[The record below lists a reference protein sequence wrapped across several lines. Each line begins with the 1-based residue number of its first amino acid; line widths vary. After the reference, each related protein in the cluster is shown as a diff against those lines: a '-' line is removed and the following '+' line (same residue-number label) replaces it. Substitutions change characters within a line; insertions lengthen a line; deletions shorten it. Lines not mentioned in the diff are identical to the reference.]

1 MGFLDAV
8 ASAGPTNSVKALKV
22 IQLLVSC
29 SLCWLVDDAVLCLC
43 AESVQL
49 SAVLSHAR
57 DTYHICDV
65 AISI

>member
-1 MGFLDAV
+1 MQWHQLDQ
-8 ASAGPTNSVKALKV
+8 PTEGNPALKV